1 MPSGRNGDGDEAFD
15 TTFEGE
21 NEFYASNT
29 IAHCYAKKPIKVIRN
44 RHILPNRT
52 GASAGGV
59 VVYPLQEDRIIG

>member
-1 MPSGRNGDGDEAFD
+1 MPSGRNDDGDEAFD

-44 RHILPNRT
+44 RHILPNRW
-52 GASAGGV
+52 GICRV
-59 VVYPLQEDRIIG
+59 LLYPLQEDRIIG